1 MQKKKKSLLQENKEN
16 MMSPNKIRKID
27 ENNKSLIGSP
37 TKNMN
42 ELRIDEDYMINL
54 KKLEIQSNEEIP

>member
-1 MQKKKKSLLQENKEN
+1 MQKKKSSSQENKEN
-16 MMSPNKIRKID
+16 ILSPNKIRKID

>member
-27 ENNKSLIGSP
+27 ENDKSLIGSP